1 MRGFERFMKRQ
12 FYWVAIGIAMV
23 AAPLA
28 IFYPLMVL
36 VVVGAVLAAVGV
48 FVYYYVR
55 ELTADENDSLK
66 KIPQVHY
73 LGVEDVQGPL
83 SAPVNIDDIAREA
96 QSGPREV
103 SAHLVE
109 GSGMELVERFV
120 PLGEIVFP
128 LTFIA
133 NPVTGGFQSGSIQIA
148 EPLCLWHRVAVTFAP
163 TPPGAPTRYT
173 YRCPKCPGGPKP
185 IKNSLDE
192 LKRTI
197 KLLVFSMLK
206 ANKMPLRSETLLEAI
221 RRGRGETPG

>member
-12 FYWVAIGIAMV
+12 FYWVSIGIAMV

-48 FVYYYVR
+48 FVSQYVR
-55 ELTADENDSLK
+55 VLTSEEADPLK
-66 KIPQVHY
+66 TLPQVHF

-96 QSGPREV
+96 QAGPREV
-103 SAHLVE
+103 PAHLVE
-109 GSGMELVERFV
+109 GSGMQLVERFV

-128 LTFIA
+128 LSFIA
-133 NPVTGGFQSGSIQIA
+133 NPVTGGFQSGSIQVG
-148 EPLCLWHRVAVTFAP
+148 EPMCLWHRTVITFAP
-163 TPPGAPTRYT
+163 TPFGAPTKYT
-173 YRCPKCPGGPKP
+173 YRCPKCPGAPKP

-206 ANKMPLRSETLLEAI
+206 ANKMPLRSETLVEAV
-221 RRGRGETPG
+221 RRGRGEAPG

>member
-1 MRGFERFMKRQ
+1 MKRQ

-28 IFYPLMVL
+28 IFYPVMVL
-36 VVVGAVLAAVGV
+36 VVVAAVLGAVGV
-48 FVYYYVR
+48 FVFQYIWDLHR
-55 ELTADENDSLK
+55 NENDSLK
-66 KIPQVHY
+66 KLPQVHF

-120 PLGEIVFP
+120 PLGEIIFP
-128 LTFIA
+128 LSFIA
-133 NPVTGGFQSGSIQIA
+133 NPVTGGFQSGSIQVH
-148 EPLCLWHRVAVTFAP
+148 EPLCLYHRVAITFAP
-163 TPPGAPTRYT
+163 APPGAPTRYT
-173 YRCPKCPGGPKP
+173 YRCPKCPGATKQS
-185 IKNSLDE
+185 KNSLDE

-221 RRGRGETPG
+221 RRGRGEAPG

>member
-1 MRGFERFMKRQ
+1 MRRQ
-12 FYWVAIGIAMV
+12 FYWVAIGIALV

-28 IFYPLMVL
+28 IFYPVMGL

-48 FVYYYVR
+48 FVYQYVKT
-55 ELTADENDSLK
+55 LMADETDSLK
-66 KIPQVHY
+66 TLPKVHY

-83 SAPVNIDDIAREA
+83 SAPVNIDDIARDA
-96 QSGPREV
+96 QTNPREV
-103 SAHLVE
+103 PANLVE

-206 ANKMPLRSETLLEAI
+206 ANKMPLRSETLLDAI
-221 RRGRGETPG
+221 RRGRGEAPG